1 MGNRVVYMT
10 LDGINSE
17 NVCAWQELFGAVF
30 FFPPHTY
37 FELNTLMSRWFCLFR
52 GMEWSLYTTLIAV

>member
-1 MGNRVVYMT
+1 MT

-17 NVCAWQELFGAVF
+17 NVSAWQELFGAKYDF
-30 FFPPHTY
+30 MRSFFPPHTY